1 MSGETILL
9 MMPTSMP
16 VATPMPMPM
25 PTTTMTMTTPLVTML
40 ALVDTIIPL
49 AAFAP
54 AIAALILGAAIS
66 LRRLRE
72 PAIVRISTFS
82 LSLSLAGVLFAIV
95 RWIQGGFMPVDIRFG
110 HWFHA
115 GDYAFP
121 ILFYFDG
128 YAAAFALVTSI
139 LLLATSRFSVH
150 YLHRE
155 PGFGRFYVITLMF
168 GAGMQLLVMGGSF
181 DLLFAGWELV
191 GISSVLLVAFFHERR
206 GPVRAAIRVLVTY
219 RLCDVGLVL
228 ATILLHHAKKTTA
241 FVELFATNAIPAAS
255 TVGGAEASNATTT
268 TTSTTSIFLVL
279 ALGLVLAA
287 AGKSAQFP
295 LGGWL
300 PRAMEGPTAS
310 SAVFYGGLS
319 VHAGVF
325 LLVRAAPLYMDLP
338 IVRVVIILI
347 GAITAIFATLS
358 GQVSPDAKSSLAYA
372 TIAQVG
378 LMFVECGLGAHTLAV
393 LHMCAHAMLR
403 YYQFLQTPSV
413 LQYALA
419 RRRALGSTLADE
431 SAARWEVFGVRF
443 RRYLYRLAIERFDV
457 ETTLER
463 WVAEPILALSARI
476 DRFERRLFTLSLSS
490 SSSPSGRRERTR
502 REEKRK
508 KDATKGPKD
517 TKSMAEEE
525 DARS

>member
-1 MSGETILL
+1 MVSSNRIHTTL
-9 MMPTSMP
+9 MLIDT
-16 VATPMPMPM
+16 
-25 PTTTMTMTTPLVTML
+25 LV
-40 ALVDTIIPL
+40 PL

-54 AIAALILGAAIS
+54 AIAALILGAAIT
-66 LRRLRE
+66 LLGRRLQER
-72 PAIVRISTFS
+72 AIVRVATFS
-82 LSLSLAGVLFAIV
+82 LFLSLAGVLVAIV
-95 RWIQGGFMPVDIRFG
+95 RWLQAGLVPLDIRFG
-110 HWFHA
+110 HWFST
-115 GDYAFP
+115 GDYGFP

-128 YAAAFALVTSI
+128 PAAAFSLVTAI

-155 PGFGRFYVITLMF
+155 PGFGRFYVLVLVF

-228 ATILLHHAKKTTA
+228 AGVLLHHERRSTA
-241 FVELFATNAIPAAS
+241 FVDLFANAAAAS
-255 TVGGAEASNATTT
+255 KGDAPLMGLAHSEVL
-268 TTSTTSIFLVL
+268 ILV
-279 ALGLVLAA
+279 AAGLVLAA

-295 LGGWL
+295 VGGWL

-325 LLVRAAPLYMDLP
+325 LLVRAAPLYAHVP
-338 IVRVVIILI
+338 AVRVAIVIV
-347 GAITAIFATLS
+347 GAITAVFATLS

-378 LMFVECGLGAHTLAV
+378 LMFVECGLGLHTVAV
-393 LHMCAHAMLR
+393 LHMCTHALLR

-419 RRRALGSTLADE
+419 RRATLGSTLADE
-431 SAARWEVFGVRF
+431 SAARWEVLGVRF

-457 ETTLER
+457 ETTLDR
-463 WVAEPILALSARI
+463 WVGQPTLALSARI
-476 DRFERRLFTLSLSS
+476 DRFEKRLMAASKRAKTAATAASS
-490 SSSPSGRRERTR
+490 DHEGSRP
-502 REEKRK
+502 
-508 KDATKGPKD
+508 
-517 TKSMAEEE
+517 
-525 DARS
+525 